1 MTVNAQAVIGGVGY
15 PPLVTDP
22 RVLGP
27 GLLPT
32 PFTAD
37 EIRAGCLAGRTI
49 ELRVVEDGEEPYVQV
64 NRYVTCDEI
73 GAIVERGR
81 QGGDSTSSRT
91 TWAELQAHAAFPA
104 GVTTVEHDEI
114 EIPLGVLNCLR
125 YTVRYGEDEIVFWF
139 AQAFPGMP
147 VRIDTREKGRT
158 VSTTTMISST

>member
-1 MTVNAQAVIGGVGY
+1 MTVNAQAAIAEVGY

-37 EIRAGCLAGRTI
+37 EIRAGCPAGRTI

-64 NRYVTCDEI
+64 NRYVICDET

-147 VRIDTREKGRT
+147 VRIDTREHGRT